1 MIQRILRMHDTV
13 GPSEKKKRKEK
24 KMFMKI
30 LDVTLCVKYL
40 SYLLIN
46 FDLVYILNKPIL
58 NLSMLSATSVICIS
72 IERTLISAAL
82 QMFWA
87 YCTLGPR
94 VQWTQACKSLVE
106 LLCTYIQTLSARASW
121 GRGAPA
127 GRGVQQV
134 EQQLHLEVDI
144 QSRQLL

>member
-1 MIQRILRMHDTV
+1 MTQLD
-13 GPSEKKKRKEK
+13 PKKKRKEKKK

-127 GRGVQQV
+127 GRRGVEQV